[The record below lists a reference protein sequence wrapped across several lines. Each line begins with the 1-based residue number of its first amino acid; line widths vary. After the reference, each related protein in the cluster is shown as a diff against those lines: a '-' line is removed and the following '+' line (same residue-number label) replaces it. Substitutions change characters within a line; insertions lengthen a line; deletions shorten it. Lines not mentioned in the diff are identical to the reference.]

1 MLRWFT
7 HEFDTSSNRQVLV
20 RMATL
25 VDHYFV
31 EVRRVLGPGV
41 SIPIQPPRLV
51 PRRGIALLKRL
62 AQFGI
67 READAVVWLTEQ
79 LGSDLRLAPTVEPAA
94 APENADHPPR
104 RMAM

>member
-7 HEFDTSSNRQVLV
+7 QEFDTSSNRQVMV
-20 RMATL
+20 RLALL

-67 READAVVWLTEQ
+67 READAVAWLTDQ
-79 LGSDLRLAPTVEPAA
+79 LGPGLQLSPTVDAPV
-94 APENADHPPR
+94 APEKPENPPH

>member
-7 HEFDTSSNRQVLV
+7 QEFDTSANRQVLV
-20 RMATL
+20 RIALL

-67 READAVVWLTEQ
+67 READAVDWLTGELGPDLQ
-79 LGSDLRLAPTVEPAA
+79 LSPTVDPPSPDNPEKQSPRLA
-94 APENADHPPR
+94 
-104 RMAM
+104 M

>member
-1 MLRWFT
+1 
-7 HEFDTSSNRQVLV
+7 VLV
-20 RMATL
+20 RLALL

-67 READAVVWLTEQ
+67 READAVAWLTEQ
-79 LGSDLRLAPTVEPAA
+79 LGPELHLSPTIDP
-94 APENADHPPR
+94 PLTPDNPDNPPR
-104 RMAM
+104 RLAM